1 MCPISRHGICR
12 CHSTQSNRS
21 FISTFISHYA
31 HRLYRQQDNSCLPYF
46 IIQSPVT
53 QSLDEDI
60 VSILQNTYFFRS
72 NISQNTHCQ
81 SRSRKRMTGNQML
94 RHTQLTAHPAN
105 FILKQQ
111 TKRLTQLQIHL
122 FRKSPYIMMALYY
135 RTRNRQ

>member
-60 VSILQNTYFFRS
+60 VSILQNTYFS
-72 NISQNTHCQ
+72 GVISPKI
-81 SRSRKRMTGNQML
+81 R
-94 RHTQLTAHPAN
+94 TA
-105 FILKQQ
+105 
-111 TKRLTQLQIHL
+111 
-122 FRKSPYIMMALYY
+122 SPGPG
-135 RTRNRQ
+135 TDDE